1 MTPRRDRRVLVSPP
15 APLVEQIKN
24 KVGCR
29 AVSRD
34 VAAAREHEEGV
45 KHFEIG
51 HWSGPRARNVPRCR
65 GARRCAATGSART
78 ASPAEIRRRAWCRGA
93 VVPDAGARSGA
104 AGGQVRVLAE
114 LGLAGQLRGEVEVS
128 QRHGDRDASRALAMP
143 ASMEH
148 LPEPTSCP
156 SRHGLVVQRASCS
169 DEPSATTPSTPTL
182 LTRPKRWGATPSL
195 DWRPRRPRGARRRH
209 GRRHHRLDRAS
220 ADPDHGHGALRSVG
234 CRSPR

>member
-1 MTPRRDRRVLVSPP
+1 MNGQAVWRGSRWGPRRRRLRPRRGQRVVGIEIRCRDASQRQARLGQPASPTGR
-15 APLVEQIKN
+15 ADQEQ
-24 KVGCR
+24 GR
-29 AVSRD
+29 M
-34 VAAAREHEEGV
+34 
-45 KHFEIG
+45 
-51 HWSGPRARNVPRCR
+51 PRCVVRRCR
-65 GARRCAATGSART
+65 GPGARGRRQALRDRPLVRTKSAKRSQMPWCTKVRRDWLART

-104 AGGQVRVLAE
+104 AGAQVRVLAE

-182 LTRPKRWGATPSL
+182 LTRPKRWGRDSL
-195 DWRPRRPRGARRRH
+195 
-209 GRRHHRLDRAS
+209 S
-220 ADPDHGHGALRSVG
+220 
-234 CRSPR
+234 